1 MAVGKSWK
9 TIVLVAF
16 VLVAASCGTPPTGPV
31 PPDGGYILPTDPTA
45 DTLNFSTIFSGLQ
58 LPTNAAFAPDGRVFV
73 SEKAGVI
80 KTYDNVNDPS
90 ATVAA
95 DLRADVRSVGEHGL
109 VGLTVDNAYPTR
121 PYIYAFY
128 AWDSTGQWGDGCLSN
143 YQINGCVTGAKLV
156 KITVN
161 GSGVMVGAP
170 QTLVD
175 DRWCF
180 QFSGHSAGSVEML
193 SDGSL
198 VLSAGEG
205 ANFNGVD
212 YGQFGGQQQ
221 FPPVPNLTPRNP
233 CADPPGGLG
242 VANTPTT
249 GQGGSLRA
257 QDVLTDGDPV
267 GWDSALVRINADTGA
282 PMPDNPL
289 VGSGTTDDDAIVAH
303 GFRNPNRIT
312 VQPGT
317 DRVFVGNVGQN
328 YAEEIEPIDVTAS
341 PVKNSGWPCR
351 EGARAHLPFASL
363 GNVVC
368 EDLITDPAAKTK
380 LTDPWFAYLH
390 NNTGAAVTG
399 LSFVPAGRYPQKY
412 VGDLFF
418 ADYVKGN
425 VYSISVRP
433 DGGVAPVPIEPVAY
447 QVGIVDM
454 DAADDGYLYTVN
466 IAGGTVDRLVG
477 ADSPPIVLIDAAPQ
491 NGPVPLVTN
500 LDASASYQPGGGS
513 LTFAWDLDDDGQFDD
528 ATGPI
533 TSVTFAD
540 QSNHDV
546 RVRVT
551 NQLGASSV
559 GIVTLYPG
567 NSAPVV
573 SVGITSPLPWTA
585 GEQIG
590 FTVTATDFED
600 GPLSGGSVTWET
612 NIRHCYLPTDC
623 HSHPQDTGSGTVG
636 SVVGPSH
643 GFPSFLEL
651 TVRATD
657 SRGQQTVVSQD
668 LLPRTATI
676 TLNSSVPGATV
687 SLGESNVVT
696 PTTYTAIVGDSLPV
710 GVSQTQ
716 VIGGVTYSFGGWSNG
731 SAASHQLQ
739 VGGDTAL
746 FLTLVPQP

>member
-1 MAVGKSWK
+1 MAVRASS
-9 TIVLVAF
+9 ISIALVAV
-16 VLVAASCGTPPTGPV
+16 VLLAASCGTPTNPNPPA
-31 PPDGGYILPTDPTA
+31 PPDGGYTLPTDPTA
-45 DTLNFSTIFSGLQ
+45 DTLNFSTIFSGLE

-80 KTYDNVNDPS
+80 KTYDSVNDPT
-90 ATVAA
+90 ATVTA
-95 DLRADVRSVGEHGL
+95 DLNADVRSVGEHGL

-121 PYIYAFY
+121 PFIYAFY
-128 AWDSTGQWGDGCLSN
+128 AWDSTGLWGDGCKSN

-198 VLSAGEG
+198 VLTAGEG
-205 ANFNGVD
+205 ASFNGVD
-212 YGQFGGQQQ
+212 YGQFGGVQQ
-221 FPPVPNLTPRNP
+221 FPPVPDLTPRNP
-233 CADPPGGLG
+233 CGDPPGGVG
-242 VANTPTT
+242 VANSPTT

-267 GWDSALVRINADTGA
+267 GWDSALVRINADTGE

-341 PVKNSGWPCR
+341 PVRNSGWPCR
-351 EGARAHLPFASL
+351 EGAKAHSPFASL

-368 EDLITDPAAKTK
+368 EELITDPAAKTT
-380 LTDPWFAYLH
+380 LTDPWFYYLH

-433 DGGVAPVPIEPVAY
+433 DGGVAPVPIEAVAY

-454 DAADDGYLYTVN
+454 DAGPDGYLYTVN
-466 IAGGTVDRLVG
+466 IAEGTVDRLVG
-477 ADSPPIVLIDAAPQ
+477 ADSPPIALIDAVPQ
-491 NGPVPLVTN
+491 NGPAPLTTS
-500 LDASASYQPGGGS
+500 LDASASYQPGGGT
-513 LTFAWDLDDDGQFDD
+513 LTFAWDLDDDGEFDD
-528 ATGPI
+528 AAGPI
-533 TSVTFAD
+533 TSVTFSD

-546 RVRVT
+546 HVRVT

-559 GIVTLYPG
+559 GTVTLYPD
-567 NSAPVV
+567 NSAPEVTV
-573 SVGITSPLPWTA
+573 DITTPLPW
-585 GEQIG
+585 
-590 FTVTATDFED
+590 
-600 GPLSGGSVTWET
+600 
-612 NIRHCYLPTDC
+612 
-623 HSHPQDTGSGTVG
+623 
-636 SVVGPSH
+636 VV
-643 GFPSFLEL
+643 
-651 TVRATD
+651 R
-657 SRGQQTVVSQD
+657 
-668 LLPRTATI
+668 
-676 TLNSSVPGATV
+676 
-687 SLGESNVVT
+687 
-696 PTTYTAIVGDSLPV
+696 
-710 GVSQTQ
+710 
-716 VIGGVTYSFGGWSNG
+716 
-731 SAASHQLQ
+731 
-739 VGGDTAL
+739 
-746 FLTLVPQP
+746 